1 MTIVTMFGDECSVGS
16 APNEES
22 SSPLLSLHIGS
33 LCQRSTTSRFR
44 DISDRGL
51 AGMKAGIKTEK
62 S

>member
-33 LCQRSTTSRFR
+33 LCQRSTTSLFR
-44 DISDRGL
+44 DVSDHDPG
-51 AGMKAGIKTEK
+51 GMKAGISRDK